1 MGIKFAYKKSI
12 AKSKE
17 DKMAMTIGST
27 DYTTGLQNKYMNNAQ
42 SSASKAL
49 GNISALRALSGTD
62 TANLA
67 IADAL
72 RSDANG
78 ARQGLANANDAIG
91 MMQIADGALSSL
103 NDATNRMSELSVRAV
118 NGVKLDAN
126 GNIDPSSMNT
136 DYQKAISSEMSA
148 LKESMQ
154 GSIDQATFNGKSVFG
169 GQLNFET
176 TSGVIGV
183 NVEAPNLNQLDISNP
198 QSIKDFR
205 DTINRMRSDIGAAQN
220 NIASNAES
228 IAIKNI
234 NLTASESQ
242 LQNSDIAKNYSNL
255 QASNMKLNAA
265 TIASA
270 HNFASLQNKVA
281 TLLA

>member
-1 MGIKFAYKKSI
+1 
-12 AKSKE
+12 
-17 DKMAMTIGST
+17 MAMTIGSA
-27 DYTTGLQNKYMNNAQ
+27 DYTTGLQNKYMSNAQ

-198 QSIKDFR
+198 QSIKDLR

-242 LQNSDIAKNYSNL
+242 LQNSDIAKNYSDL
-255 QASNMKLNAA
+255 QASNMQLNAA

-281 TLLA
+281 ALLA

>member
-1 MGIKFAYKKSI
+1 
-12 AKSKE
+12 
-17 DKMAMTIGST
+17 MAMTIGST

-169 GQLNFET
+169 GQLNLET
-176 TSGVIGV
+176 TSGIIGV

-234 NLTASESQ
+234 NLTASQSQ

-270 HNFASLQNKVA
+270 HNFAGLQNKVA

>member
-1 MGIKFAYKKSI
+1 
-12 AKSKE
+12 
-17 DKMAMTIGST
+17 MAMTIGST

-42 SSASKAL
+42 SGASKAL
-49 GNISALRALSGTD
+49 GNISALRALSGAD

-72 RSDANG
+72 RSDASG

-103 NDATNRMSELSVRAV
+103 TDTAGRMSELSVRAV
-118 NGVKLDAN
+118 NGVRLDKN

-136 DYQKAISSEMSA
+136 DYQRAISSEMSA
-148 LKESMQ
+148 LKDSMQ
-154 GSIDQATFNGKSVFG
+154 NSIDQATFNGKSVFG

-176 TSGVIGV
+176 TGGVISV
-183 NVEAPNLNQLDISNP
+183 NVEAPNLNQLDPSNP
-198 QSIKDFR
+198 QSISDFAKNV
-205 DTINRMRSDIGAAQN
+205 NRMRADIGAAQN

-228 IAIKNI
+228 IAIKHI
-234 NLTASESQ
+234 NVSASESQ
-242 LQNSDIAKNYSNL
+242 LQNNDVVKNYSDL